1 MANSSSFRSFLK
13 DIDVD
18 EKEFFVLLQFF
29 NLSADYNV
37 REKLIKMWGLST
49 IMEPSLI
56 RGLFSVAS
64 PFDLP
69 PIMGNMILNEND
81 LNKEYKIHY

>member
-1 MANSSSFRSFLK
+1 MIELC
-13 DIDVD
+13 
-18 EKEFFVLLQFF
+18 
-29 NLSADYNV
+29 
-37 REKLIKMWGLST
+37 GLST

-69 PIMGNMILNEND
+69 PIMRNMILKEND
-81 LNKEYKIHY
+81 LTKEYKIHY

>member
-1 MANSSSFRSFLK
+1 LK
-13 DIDVD
+13 EIDVN
-18 EKEFFVLLQFF
+18 ETEFLLLLQFF
-29 NLSADYNV
+29 NRSADYNV
-37 REKLIKMWGLST
+37 REKMIELCGLST

-69 PIMGNMILNEND
+69 PIMRNMILKEND
-81 LNKEYKIHY
+81 LTKEYKIHY